1 MYKVA
6 WAPAY
11 EIISRRLG
19 IYTVY
24 VDNKAY
30 DIVYR
35 HSKDVTRCS

>member
-19 IYTVY
+19 IYIVY
-24 VDNKAY
+24 VGNRSW

-35 HSKDVTRCS
+35 RSKDVTKDN